1 MIEQQA
7 HIPYRYSKLTRY
19 YNASIEWLDVTN
31 RCIVYCIIDPTHT
44 LITAWYG
51 TIDRL
56 LQGFMGNTYRTA
68 FITHVAP
75 KTDCGVESLN
85 ALRLI
90 FDASQLQVHVPVAP
104 YHPGTVRR

>member
-1 MIEQQA
+1 M
-7 HIPYRYSKLTRY
+7 PLVYVVYRSLSYTVHR
-19 YNASIEWLDVTN
+19 
-31 RCIVYCIIDPTHT
+31 
-44 LITAWYG
+44 YG

-90 FDASQLQVHVPVAP
+90 FEASQLQVHVPVAP
-104 YHPGTVRR
+104 YHPGKAQR